1 MNYLFEGKST
11 CKYIPYESDWALI
24 EFLEVNRIIRVY
36 SMAHYRYAITLDI
49 DYPDLAQLVYVPQIG
64 GEYTCP

>member
-1 MNYLFEGKST
+1 MNYLYEGNST

-24 EFLEVNRIIRVY
+24 EFLEAQNIIKVY

-49 DYPDLAQLVYVPQIG
+49 GYPDLAQLTYVPLLG
-64 GEYTCP
+64 G